1 MSVPMIADMDKDRWG
16 TAPTGFI
23 LTPQVFITVRY
34 AHVDLFDVVTADLAH
49 QADLTPA
56 LAFVCCWKGRW
67 TGRPISSNM
76 PPMRW
81 VRCRRRSSLTI

>member
-56 LAFVCCWKGRW
+56 LAFVCCWKGGGPG
-67 TGRPISSNM
+67 GRSA
-76 PPMRW
+76 RT
-81 VRCRRRSSLTI
+81 CRRCGGFGVAGDLL